1 MTDMP
6 TLIVNI
12 GILVGTLAAAAVAW
26 WQAIEAGR
34 RKTDAETASKDAAK
48 SRKAAVDA
56 QQRAASALAE
66 ANALAAEALT
76 VQRAALP
83 PVWSA
88 VELLGEG
95 TVGFRNQSSRA
106 IIVTSI
112 EVEPDEAAPFIA
124 ANPRPLRVDYGDVL
138 PIRLRPRFSSPTPRS
153 LIIGWHYEDDPDG
166 SGQATTRQM

>member
-6 TLIVNI
+6 ALIVNI
-12 GILVGTLAAAAVAW
+12 GILIGTLAAAAVAW

-34 RKTDAETASKDAAK
+34 RRTDAEKASKAAAE
-48 SRKAAVDA
+48 SRRAAVDA
-56 QQRAASALAE
+56 QQRAAQALAE
-66 ANALAAEALT
+66 ANALAAEALS

-95 TVGFRNQSSRA
+95 AVGFRNQSSRA

-112 EVEPDEAAPFIA
+112 EVEPDQAASFVE
-124 ANPRPLRVDYGDVL
+124 ANPRPSRVDYGDVL
-138 PIRLRPRFSSPTPRS
+138 PIRLRPRFSSPNPRS

-166 SGQATTRQM
+166 VEQRTTRQM